1 MTGNPPTT
9 ARFGSMLTAMI
20 TPFDAEGRLDVDG
33 AVKLAKYLVDHGNEG
48 LVLAGTTG
56 ESPVLTDEEKT
67 ELWRSVCEAVTVP
80 VIAGSGT
87 YDTAHSIE
95 LTKTAE
101 ACGAA
106 GILAVC
112 PYYNRPSQAG
122 LEAHFRAVAGATSL
136 PVMVYDIPVRTGRK
150 LSHDLLLRLANE
162 VDNVVAV
169 KDAGNDVVAASRLL
183 AAAPSGFELYS
194 GDDVLTLPLL
204 SIGAVGA
211 VSVAGHWVGP
221 QLAEMI
227 TAFRNGDPETARRIN
242 AELIAA
248 VAFQTNDETPNPV
261 PAKAMLRE
269 LGLPAGHCR
278 LPHVEPPEARLGE
291 RARELI
297 QAHGIAGRGAGGGRP

>member
-1 MTGNPPTT
+1 MTGNPPTA

-33 AVKLAKYLVDHGNEG
+33 AVKLAKHLIAHGNDG

-56 ESPVLTDEEKT
+56 ESPTLTDAEKT
-67 ELWRSVCEAVTVP
+67 ELWRSVAEAVTVP
-80 VIAGSGT
+80 IIAGSGT

-101 ACGAA
+101 ACGVA

-136 PVMVYDIPVRTGRK
+136 PVMVYDIPIRTGRK
-150 LSHDLLLRLANE
+150 LGHDLLMRLATE

-169 KDAGNDVVAASRLL
+169 KDAGNDVVAAAKLI
-183 AAAPSGFELYS
+183 AVAPKAFELYS

-204 SIGAVGA
+204 SVGAVGA
-211 VSVAGHWVGP
+211 VSVAGHWVGS
-221 QLAEMI
+221 QIAEMI
-227 TAFRNGDPETARRIN
+227 TAFRSGDPERARQIN
-242 AELIAA
+242 AELLDA

-261 PAKAMLRE
+261 PAKAMLRA

-278 LPHVEPPEARLGE
+278 LPHVEPPEAQLAQRAQAIIKALG
-291 RARELI
+291 L
-297 QAHGIAGRGAGGGRP
+297 AGA

>member
-1 MTGNPPTT
+1 MTGSAPT

-33 AVKLAKYLVDHGNEG
+33 AVKLAKYLVDHGNDG

-56 ESPVLTDEEKT
+56 ESPTLTDGEKT
-67 ELWRSVCEAVTVP
+67 DLWRAVAEAVTVP
-80 VIAGSGT
+80 IIAGSGT

-101 ACGAA
+101 ACGVA

-122 LEAHFRAVAGATSL
+122 IEAHFRAIASATSL
-136 PVMVYDIPVRTGRK
+136 PVMVYDIPIRSGRK
-150 LSHDLLLRLANE
+150 LGHELLLRLATE
-162 VDNVVAV
+162 VDNIVAV
-169 KDAGNDVVAASRLL
+169 KDAGNDVVAAAKLI
-183 AAAPSGFELYS
+183 AAAPAEFELYS

-204 SIGAVGA
+204 AVGAVGA

-221 QLAEMI
+221 QIAEMI
-227 TAFRNGDPETARRIN
+227 RSFRSGDPVRARQIN
-242 AELIAA
+242 AELLDA

-278 LPHVEPPEARLGE
+278 LPHVEPPEAGLAQ
-291 RARELI
+291 RAKAI
-297 QAHGIAGRGAGGGRP
+297 ITAHGIAGA

>member
-1 MTGNPPTT
+1 MTPISEVG
-9 ARFGSMLTAMI
+9 RFGSTLTAMI

-33 AVKLAKYLVDHGNEG
+33 AVTLARHLVAHGNDG

-67 ELWRSVCEAVTVP
+67 DLWRAVAEAVAVP

-101 ACGAA
+101 ACGVA

-122 LEAHFRAVAGATSL
+122 IEAHFRAVAGATSL
-136 PVMVYDIPVRTGRK
+136 PVMLYDIPIRAGRK
-150 LSHDLLLRLANE
+150 VSGGVLLRLASE
-162 VDNVVAV
+162 VTNIVAV
-169 KDAGNDVVAASRLL
+169 KDAGNDVVAAARLI
-183 AAAPSGFELYS
+183 AEAPDGFELYS

-204 SIGAVGA
+204 SVGAVGV
-211 VSVAGHWVGP
+211 VSVAAHWVGE
-221 QLAEMI
+221 QITEMI
-227 TAFRNGDPETARRIN
+227 LAFRNGDPLLARQIN
-242 AELIAA
+242 ARILDA
-248 VAFQTNDETPNPV
+248 VAFQTSDETPNPV

-269 LGLPAGHCR
+269 LGLPAGECR
-278 LPHVEPPEARLGE
+278 LPHVEPPGADLAA
-291 RARELI
+291 RARKLIDELGL
-297 QAHGIAGRGAGGGRP
+297 ARA

>member
-1 MTGNPPTT
+1 MT
-9 ARFGSMLTAMI
+9 RFGSLLTAMI

-33 AVKLAKYLVDHGNEG
+33 AVKLAKHLLANGNDG

-67 ELWRSVCEAVTVP
+67 ELWRSVAEAVTAP

-101 ACGAA
+101 ACGVA

-122 LEAHFRAVAGATSL
+122 LEAHFRAIAGATSL
-136 PVMVYDIPVRTGRK
+136 PVMLYDIPIRTGRK
-150 LSHDLLLRLANE
+150 LSHDLLLRLGTE
-162 VDNVVAV
+162 VDNIVAV
-169 KDAGNDVVAASRLL
+169 KDAGNDVVAAAKLI
-183 AAAPSGFELYS
+183 AAAPAGYELYS

-204 SIGAVGA
+204 SVGAVGA

-221 QLAEMI
+221 QIAEMI
-227 TAFRNGDPETARRIN
+227 AAFRGGDPERARELN
-242 AELIAA
+242 ASVLDA

-278 LPHVEPPEARLGE
+278 LPHVEPPEAQLAE
-291 RARELI
+291 RARQLI
-297 QAHGIAGRGAGGGRP
+297 QAHGIAGA

>member
-1 MTGNPPTT
+1 MTG
-9 ARFGSMLTAMI
+9 RFGSLLTAMV
-20 TPFDAEGRLDVDG
+20 TPFDTDGRLDVDG
-33 AVKLAKYLVDHGNEG
+33 AVTLARHLVAQGNDG

-67 ELWRSVCEAVTVP
+67 VLWRAVAEAVTVP

-136 PVMVYDIPVRTGRK
+136 PVMLYDIPIRTGRRIEGPV
-150 LSHDLLLRLANE
+150 LLRLARDVE
-162 VDNVVAV
+162 NVVAV
-169 KDAGNDVVAASRLL
+169 KDAGNDVVAAARLI
-183 AAAPSGFELYS
+183 AAAPDGFDLYS

-204 SIGAVGA
+204 SVGAVGA
-211 VSVAGHWVGP
+211 VSVAAHWIAP
-221 QLAEMI
+221 QLKEMI
-227 TAFRNGDPETARRIN
+227 TAFLAGDPATARRRN
-242 AELIAA
+242 AELLDA
-248 VAFQTNDETPNPV
+248 VTFQTNDETPNPV

-269 LGLPAGHCR
+269 LGLPAGRCR
-278 LPHVEPPEARLGE
+278 LPHIEPPEANLAG

-297 QAHGIAGRGAGGGRP
+297 SSLGLAVPPTPGTTPAGA

>member
-1 MTGNPPTT
+1 MTA

-33 AVKLAKYLVDHGNEG
+33 AVKLAKHLLANGNDG

-67 ELWRSVCEAVTVP
+67 ELWRSVCEAVTAP

-122 LEAHFRAVAGATSL
+122 IEAHFRAVAGATSL
-136 PVMVYDIPVRTGRK
+136 PVMVYDIPIRTGRK
-150 LSHDLLLRLANE
+150 LSHDLLLRLGTE
-162 VDNVVAV
+162 VDNIVAV
-169 KDAGNDVVAASRLL
+169 KDAGNDVVAAAKLI
-183 AAAPSGFELYS
+183 AAAPKGYELYS

-204 SIGAVGA
+204 SVGAVGA
-211 VSVAGHWVGP
+211 VSVAGHWVGA
-221 QLAEMI
+221 QIADMI
-227 TAFRNGDPETARRIN
+227 STFRGGDPDKAREIN
-242 AELIAA
+242 ASLLEAI
-248 VAFQTNDETPNPV
+248 AFQTNDETPNPV

-278 LPHVEPPEARLGE
+278 LPHVEPADAGLGE
-291 RARELI
+291 RARTI
-297 QAHGIAGRGAGGGRP
+297 IAALGLAGASA

>member
-1 MTGNPPTT
+1 MTGNAPT
-9 ARFGSMLTAMI
+9 ARFGSMLTAMV

-33 AVKLAKYLVDHGNEG
+33 AVTLAKYLVDHGNDG

-56 ESPVLTDEEKT
+56 ESPVLTDAEKT
-67 ELWRSVCEAVTVP
+67 ELWRAVAEAVTVP

-106 GILAVC
+106 AILAVC

-122 LEAHFRAVAGATSL
+122 LDAHFRAVAGATSL
-136 PVMVYDIPVRTGRK
+136 PVMVYDIPIRTGRK
-150 LSHDLLLRLANE
+150 LGHDLLLRLATE

-169 KDAGNDVVAASRLL
+169 KDAGNDVVAAAKLI
-183 AAAPSGFELYS
+183 AAAPRDFELYS

-204 SIGAVGA
+204 SVGAVGA

-221 QLAEMI
+221 QIAEMI
-227 TAFRNGDPETARRIN
+227 GAFRGGDPERARQIN
-242 AELIAA
+242 AEILDA
-248 VAFQTNDETPNPV
+248 VAFQTSDETPNPV

-269 LGLPAGHCR
+269 LGLPAGQCR
-278 LPHVEPPEARLGE
+278 LPHVEPPDAELAD
-291 RARELI
+291 RARAI
-297 QAHGIAGRGAGGGRP
+297 IKAHGIAGA

>member
-1 MTGNPPTT
+1 MTRPG
-9 ARFGSMLTAMI
+9 RFGSVLTAMI
-20 TPFDAEGRLDVDG
+20 TPFDDEGRLDVDG
-33 AVKLAKYLVDHGNEG
+33 AVELAKHLVANGNDG

-67 ELWRSVCEAVTVP
+67 ELWRSVAEAVTVP

-136 PVMVYDIPVRTGRK
+136 PVMVYDIPIRTGRK
-150 LSHDLLLRLANE
+150 ISHDVLHRLATDVE
-162 VDNVVAV
+162 NVVAV
-169 KDAGNDVVAASRLL
+169 KDAGNDVVAAARLI
-183 AAAPSGFELYS
+183 AAAPAGFDLYS

-204 SIGAVGA
+204 SVGAVGV
-211 VSVAGHWVGP
+211 VSVAAHWVGS
-221 QLAEMI
+221 QIADMVA
-227 TAFRNGDPETARRIN
+227 AFHDGDPARARAIN
-242 AELIAA
+242 AQLLDA
-248 VAFQTNDETPNPV
+248 VAFQTSDETPNPV

-269 LGLPAGHCR
+269 LGLPAGRCR
-278 LPHVEPPEARLGE
+278 LPHVEPPEAKLSE
-291 RARELI
+291 RARDIIKAL
-297 QAHGIAGRGAGGGRP
+297 GLTGG